1 MSASLT
7 PQPTSRHFASPPR
20 GASRAYTRVRAER
33 VLTRLPVRIALAG
46 VLVSIFMV
54 RGWDLR
60 PQEMPVSEP
69 GFEAREAA

>member
-1 MSASLT
+1 M
-7 PQPTSRHFASPPR
+7 PQPHDERLLDSAADLASF
-20 GASRAYTRVRAER
+20 
-33 VLTRLPVRIALAG
+33 RLPSAGCLARVHARARGIALAG